1 MKNLVYAV
9 ALLFLA
15 ACSPKLAPDQ
25 KWPDKKWTLY
35 ELNGTTSLKG
45 AERDITFQF
54 NTAEQRISG
63 YGGCNQVGGPYTM
76 DAKGSLKFGLL
87 ISTRM
92 ACPDM
97 STEDALM
104 AALPAVDSY
113 EVKGSELWL
122 KKGEQ
127 VLMKFR

>member
-1 MKNLVYAV
+1 MKNLFFAA
-9 ALLFLA
+9 ALLFMVS
-15 ACSPKLAPDQ
+15 CSPKLAPDQ

-35 ELNGTTSLKG
+35 ELNGSTSLKG
-45 AERDITFQF
+45 ADGDITFQF

-63 YGGCNQVGGPYTM
+63 YGGCNRVSGPYTM
-76 DAKGSLKFGLL
+76 DGKGSLKFGML

-104 AALPAVDSY
+104 AAFPKTDSY
-113 EVKGSELWL
+113 EIRNNELWL
-122 KKGEQ
+122 KKGNE